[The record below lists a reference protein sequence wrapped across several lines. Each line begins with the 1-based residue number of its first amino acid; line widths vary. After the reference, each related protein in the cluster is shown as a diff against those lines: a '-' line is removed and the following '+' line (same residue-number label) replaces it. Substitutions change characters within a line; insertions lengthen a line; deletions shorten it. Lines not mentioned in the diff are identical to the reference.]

1 MNTEKERTL
10 KELEKIVGTEHVSAD
25 LEDCIAYSR
34 DQISPFMGTC
44 LPDYVVRPG
53 SVEEIQDVVRFAN
66 ENKIRITPYC
76 WGTNVG
82 GLTLAPG
89 GILLDLRR
97 LNKII
102 EINKNSMTATVEPAV
117 TFGALRKEAKKKGL
131 DIIAIIG
138 PYTGTIIGNYLA
150 ANIKLHAARYGLD
163 PILSLEVVL
172 PSGELLR
179 TGSAAFPGHE
189 KINPYFRYAFGPDIT
204 GLFRGSMGSFGI
216 ITKATVSLYPVGE
229 CRESI
234 HASFAAIE
242 PALIAMQQTQKLDI
256 GKWLIIH
263 NNTAMACM
271 TADIKQLT
279 DPAEIRK
286 VREEWPPFV
295 MSIGLEGTA
304 EQVEVEKKLI
314 EKIVSNEGGKIFQLP
329 KKFEKAIEEEY
340 LPGGKIRNNR
350 LLVPHGT
357 CRWADCYIPVY
368 KIPALIEAIVSLI
381 EKFDIKDPVT
391 KELQIPPKCNIV
403 PVDRGRTALIFFTID
418 CDPFDNEALGRI
430 DKFFPRWMDA
440 VARFGGSSSML
451 ITLDRLS
458 SEYAKIIRTIKKM
471 LDPNGIFRPV
481 EELELYE

>member
-1 MNTEKERTL
+1 MTKEEIL
-10 KELEKIVGTEHVSAD
+10 KELEKIVGAEHVSAD
-25 LEDCIAYSR
+25 LEDRIAYSR
-34 DQISPFMGTC
+34 DQISPFVGTG
-44 LPDYVVRPG
+44 LPDYVLRPG
-53 SVEEIQDVVRFAN
+53 SVEEIQAMVRFAK
-66 ENKIRITPYC
+66 ENKVQITPYC

-97 LNKII
+97 LNKLI
-102 EINKNSMTATVEPAV
+102 EINENTMTATIEPAV
-117 TFGALRKEAKKKGL
+117 TFGVLRKEAKKKGL
-131 DIIAIIG
+131 DIISIMG

-163 PILSLEVVL
+163 PVLSLEVVL

-189 KINPYFRYAFGPDIT
+189 KMNPYFRCAYGPDIT

-216 ITKATVSLYPVGE
+216 ITKATVSLYPAGE
-229 CRESI
+229 VRESI
-234 HASFAAIE
+234 HASFTAIE
-242 PALIAMQQTQKLDI
+242 PALKAMQQIQKLDI

-271 TADIKQLT
+271 TADIEQLT
-279 DPAEIRK
+279 KPAEIQR
-286 VREEWPPFV
+286 VREVWPSFV
-295 MSIGLEGTA
+295 VSTGLEGTA
-304 EQVEVEKKLI
+304 EQVEVEKRLI
-314 EKIVSNEGGKIFQLP
+314 EKIVSEEGGKVFQLP

-340 LPGGKIRNNR
+340 LPGGKTRSNR
-350 LLVPHGT
+350 LMVPHGT
-357 CRWADCYIPVY
+357 CRWADCAIPPY
-368 KIPALIEAIVSLI
+368 NIPALMEAMERLI
-381 EKFDIKDPVT
+381 EEFGIKDPVT
-391 KELQIPPKCNIV
+391 QELQKPPKCNIV
-403 PVDRGRTALIFFTID
+403 PVDRGRTALIFFSID
-418 CDPFDNEALGRI
+418 CDPFDTEAIGRM
-430 DKFFPRWMDA
+430 DKFFPGWMDA

-458 SEYAKIIRTIKKM
+458 SEYAKIIRDIKKM